1 MVVVNTMA
9 KPVDMAQIKKYG
21 LKSKYTLQIVPIIIA
36 HNIPKV
42 AIIEVLANN
51 QLHWFLGADS
61 ITSKCVTG
69 FFPTKKNPI
78 IGEIIKSMVRFLVK
92 YNQIQQSIIKKNETR
107 RTARLT

>member
-51 QLHWFLGADS
+51 QLH
-61 ITSKCVTG
+61 
-69 FFPTKKNPI
+69 
-78 IGEIIKSMVRFLVK
+78 
-92 YNQIQQSIIKKNETR
+92 
-107 RTARLT
+107 